1 MRWPDEDEYVER
13 LRKQGVPRLLLLD
26 GEVAPPLAP
35 DCLEDWVRLPA
46 PEADIAA
53 RTSALR
59 KRVEKHGS
67 RPTLDGDGILRFN
80 DRWVG
85 LSPVE
90 RSLAGALT
98 ERLGAV
104 VGREPLAQRAWP
116 GGLPTRNALDVH
128 MLRLRRRLEP
138 LGLEVRTVRSRGYV
152 LQPVTVSE
160 PVAVAVNGNGSH

>member
-1 MRWPDEDEYVER
+1 VEVEMARWPDETERVER
-13 LRKQGVPRLLLLD
+13 LRSRGVPRLLLLD
-26 GEVAPPLAP
+26 SDLEPPTST
-35 DCLEDWVRLPA
+35 DCLEDWIRVPA
-46 PEADIAA
+46 AEADVSA
-53 RTSALR
+53 RTAALR
-59 KRVEKHGS
+59 HRVERHGTL
-67 RPTLDGDGILRFN
+67 PTLDGDGILRFR

-152 LQPVTVSE
+152 LQP
-160 PVAVAVNGNGSH
+160 AGG